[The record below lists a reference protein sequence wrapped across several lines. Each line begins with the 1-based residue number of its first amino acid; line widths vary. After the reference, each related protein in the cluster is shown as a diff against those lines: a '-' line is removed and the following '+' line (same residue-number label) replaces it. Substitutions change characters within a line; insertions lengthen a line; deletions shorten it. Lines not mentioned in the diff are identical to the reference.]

1 MGRFVEEA
9 SRNNSL
15 SVALVVVGNE
25 VLSGDTLDTNGNYLA
40 KRLAEI
46 GHRLELIVT
55 IRDSFDAFDEFVSP
69 IVRRFDIVFTSGGI
83 GPTPDD
89 ITRDAMAR
97 IFGARVVENADALAM
112 LCEFYGDRM
121 NDNAR
126 RMAFIPDGAVLV
138 PNLRTGAPG
147 FRIGNVY
154 CFAGVPQIFQDMFEA
169 VAPSLGGIPYHRR
182 EFTTN
187 IGESRFSHVM
197 RDACARFPFVEIG
210 SYPRLGG
217 EYRVKLVFKGRD
229 ADAVDECSEYLRS
242 AIEEIERAGN

>member
-1 MGRFVEEA
+1 MTRFSESQACEKQ
-9 SRNNSL
+9 L

-40 KRLAEI
+40 KRLSEI
-46 GHRLELIVT
+46 GHSLELIVT
-55 IRDSFDAFDEFVSP
+55 IRDSFEAFEEFVAP
-69 IVRRFDIVFTSGGI
+69 VIKRFDIVITSGGI

-89 ITRDAMAR
+89 ITRDAVAR
-97 IFGARVVENADALAM
+97 IFGVGVAEHPEALRM
-112 LCEFYGDRM
+112 LTEFYGDRM

-126 RMAFIPDGAVLV
+126 RMALLPEGATLV
-138 PNLRTGAPG
+138 PNVRTGAPG

-169 VAPSLGGIPYHRR
+169 IAPSLGGFPLSRA

-187 IGESRFSHVM
+187 IGESRFSHAM
-197 RDACARFPFVEIG
+197 RDACAKFPAVEIG

-229 ADAVDECSEYLRS
+229 AKAVEECCRFLKA
-242 AIEEIERAGN
+242 AIEAIETNE